1 MPDFNV
7 EGIPAELRQ
16 RDQWVCWKLEP
27 KADRAGNSK
36 MTKVP
41 YCAHDG
47 TRASSTDPR
56 TWAPFSKA
64 VQAARERG
72 FAGVGFILTEGD
84 PYVGIDLDN
93 AVDENGEIR
102 PEQAAILRELKSYTE
117 WSQSR
122 KGLHAI
128 VRGATP
134 NGEPV
139 KKGDA
144 FGPGQGLEIYSQKRF
159 WVMTGNRLE
168 TFPENIEGRASQI
181 ETLFRRFKPVPVEE
195 PEDFPDILPPVLD
208 DEIIIRKAVKA
219 RNGEKFKRLW
229 EGDASGYSSSSEADE
244 ALCCLLAYWTKDPE
258 QIDRLFR
265 RSALFRAKWDERH
278 GAETYGATA
287 IRKAISLVKE
297 AYSGGIPR
305 SGIPFLTD
313 VGNAERLVSRFGET
327 LRYCEPLNGWH
338 VWDGV
343 RWKEDK
349 EHRAIALAKETV
361 RMIFSEAAEEAD
373 ENRRRDT
380 VKHALASER
389 APRIHAMLDMA
400 KPELAMIPEA
410 LDADPMT
417 LNCPNGLLDLRN
429 GELLRH
435 TPGDMVSKVTGTEYK
450 PGAERIAWERFL
462 TEIFAGKADL
472 IRFIQKAVGY
482 SLTGDTREQ
491 CFFILYG
498 EGANGKSTFLETLA
512 YALGDYA
519 GTASP
524 ETFLAT
530 KQPKNV
536 GDDLAAL
543 KGRRL
548 VATSE
553 TGRGRKWDESRV
565 KQLSGGDTLICRKL
579 FCEYFSYKPTW
590 KIWMATNHK
599 PNFDANDQAL
609 FRRIRLIPFTVT
621 FPPDKQDRGL
631 SDRLKAEAE
640 GILAWAVE
648 GALLWQKEGLESPE
662 EVRMATEG
670 YRHEQDSLGRFLAEE
685 CIQGDLDKVL
695 AKDFKAHYAEWCREN
710 GENGVPTREVGQCL
724 EKLGIERAKRNGAWY
739 FLGLTFNPSDVG
751 TLSDV
756 EFQSPL
762 REKCTPNHSETTSLN
777 VTTSLK
783 TGILNL
789 EEA

>member
-1 MPDFNV
+1 MPDFYI

-16 RDQWVCWKLEP
+16 RNQWVCWKLEP
-27 KADRAGNSK
+27 KLNKDGKLK

-41 YCAHDG
+41 YRALDG
-47 TRASSTDPR
+47 MKASSTDPS

-64 VQAARERG
+64 VQATRERG
-72 FAGVGFILTEGD
+72 FDGVGFVLTEDD
-84 PYVGIDLDN
+84 PYVGIDLDD
-93 AVDENGEIR
+93 AVDESGEIR
-102 PEQAAILRELKSYTE
+102 PEQAAILRGLNSYTE
-117 WSQSR
+117 WSQSG

-128 VRGATP
+128 VRGGTP

-139 KKGDA
+139 NKRDA
-144 FGPGQGLEIYSQKRF
+144 FGPEQGLEIYSQKRF
-159 WVMTGNRLE
+159 WVMTGKRLE
-168 TFPENIEGRASQI
+168 SFPESIEDRASQV
-181 ETLFRRFKPVPVEE
+181 EALFRRFKPVPIEE
-195 PEDFPDILPPVLD
+195 PEDFPDVLPPNLE
-208 DEIIIRKAVKA
+208 DEPLIQKAMAA
-219 RNGEKFKRLW
+219 RNGDKFRRLW
-229 EGDASGYSSSSEADE
+229 GGDASGYGSPSEADE
-244 ALCCLLAYWTKDPE
+244 ALCCILAYWTKDPG

-265 RSALFRAKWDERH
+265 RSGLFRAKWDERH

-287 IRKAISLVKE
+287 IRKALSLVKE
-297 AYSGGIPR
+297 SYSGGIPR
-305 SGIPFLTD
+305 TATPNLTD
-313 VGNAERLVSRFGET
+313 VGNAERLVMRHGEGLRF
-327 LRYCEPLNGWH
+327 CEPLGGWH
-338 VWDGV
+338 VWDGIK
-343 RWKEDK
+343 WKEDK
-349 EHRAIALAKETV
+349 EHQVIALAKETV
-361 RMIFSEAAEEAD
+361 RHILEEAVAEID
-373 ENRRRDT
+373 DARRKEI
-380 VKHALASER
+380 VKHSLSSER
-389 APRIHAMLDMA
+389 APRIHALLDMA
-400 KPELAMIPEA
+400 KPELALVPEA
-410 LDADPMT
+410 LDADSMT

-435 TPGDMVSKVTGTEYK
+435 TPADMVSKVAGAEYR
-450 PGAERIAWERFL
+450 PGADRSTWERFL

-519 GTASP
+519 GIASP

-536 GDDLAAL
+536 GDDIAAL

-579 FCEYFSYKPTW
+579 FCEFFSYKPTW

-631 SDRLKAEAE
+631 SERLKAEAE

-648 GALLWQKEGLESPE
+648 GALLWQQEGLESPE
-662 EVRMATEG
+662 DVRMATEG

-685 CIQGDLDKVL
+685 CIQGDLDKIL
-695 AKDFKAHYAEWCREN
+695 AKDFKARYAEWCREN

-724 EKLGIERAKRNGAWY
+724 EKMGIERKKRNGAWY
-739 FLGLTFNPSDVG
+739 FLGITFNPSDVG

-756 EFQSPL
+756 EFQSPYK
-762 REKCTPNHSETTSLN
+762 EKCGLNHSETTSLN
-777 VTTSLK
+777 VTRSLK
-783 TGILNL
+783 TGVLNL
-789 EEA
+789 DEV